1 MPRILLVK
9 TSSLGDVVHNL
20 PVASDI
26 ASALPGAEIDWVVEE
41 AFAAIPAAHPA
52 VGRTIPLALRRWRTA
67 WWQQGTRAEIG
78 SFFEALR
85 AVEYDAVVD
94 TQGLIKS
101 AAVTRA
107 ARGRRYGFDWK
118 SAREPLPLLYD
129 STFRVPRDAHA
140 VERNR
145 SLAAQALSY
154 AVPARVDYGIR
165 TAHAREDWLPDG
177 RYAVLIH
184 ATSARAKL
192 WPEERWIALGR
203 RISEQGVCCVMPWGS
218 ADECTR
224 SRRLAESIPGAVTA
238 PALKLAAVVSLLAG
252 ARYAIGVD
260 TGLTHLAVALGIPA
274 VGVYSAT
281 NPAKTGLYGSPRAIN
296 VGGIGTLPDVA
307 EVVHSLDRVVQ

>member
-26 ASALPGAEIDWVVEE
+26 ASALPGAQIDWVVEE
-41 AFAAIPAAHPA
+41 AFAAIAAAHPA

-67 WWQQGTRAEIG
+67 WWQHGTRAEVG
-78 SFFEALR
+78 AFFEALR
-85 AVEYDAVVD
+85 TAHYDAIVD

-101 AAVTRA
+101 AVVTRA
-107 ARGRRYGFDWK
+107 ARGRRYGFDWW
-118 SAREPLPLLYD
+118 SAREPLPILYD
-129 STFRVPRDAHA
+129 STFRVPRDSHA

-145 SLAAQALSY
+145 SLAAQALGY

-165 TAHAREDWLPDG
+165 AAHAREDWLPDG

-192 WPEERWIALGR
+192 WPEERWIALGQ
-203 RISEQGVCCVMPWGS
+203 RIAAQGVCCVLPWGS
-218 ADECTR
+218 ADEFAR
-224 SRRLAESIPGAVTA
+224 SRRLAEPIPGAVTA
-238 PALKLAAVVSLLAG
+238 PALKLAAVASLLAG

-260 TGLTHLAVALGIPA
+260 TGLTHLAVALGVA
-274 VGVYSAT
+274 TVGVYSST
-281 NPAKTGLYGSPRAIN
+281 DPAKTGLYGSPQAIN
-296 VGGIGTLPDVA
+296 VGGIGALPDVGQ
-307 EVVHSLDRVVQ
+307 VLHGLDRVVQ